1 MYHYVSEE
9 EILVCTVIFL
19 YFFRAVV
26 YYLQTGI
33 EKHWNRLCS
42 LVEGNAEKIYQLL
55 GLLVNL
61 ARIMPQP
68 VGGLVKYE
76 AIHKWVIT
84 QLTSHELQLHYKSR
98 ALDLLVCLTGPQE
111 DNNEQ
116 LR

>member
-1 MYHYVSEE
+1 
-9 EILVCTVIFL
+9 
-19 YFFRAVV
+19 VV
-26 YYLQTGI
+26 HYLQTSI

-42 LVEGNAEKIYQLL
+42 LVEGNGEKIYQLL
-55 GLLVNL
+55 DLVVNL

-68 VGGLVKYE
+68 IGGLVKFE
-76 AIHKWVIT
+76 AIYKWVIT
-84 QLTSHELQLHYKSR
+84 QLMSHDLQLHYKSR

>member
-1 MYHYVSEE
+1 
-9 EILVCTVIFL
+9 VIFL
-19 YFFRAVV
+19 YFFRGVV
-26 YYLQTGI
+26 YYLQTSI

-42 LVEGNAEKIYQLL
+42 LVEGNGEKIYQLL
-55 GLLVNL
+55 GLVVNL

-68 VGGLVKYE
+68 IGGLVKYE

-84 QLTSHELQLHYKSR
+84 QLTSHDLQLHYKSR

-111 DNNEQ
+111 DTNER